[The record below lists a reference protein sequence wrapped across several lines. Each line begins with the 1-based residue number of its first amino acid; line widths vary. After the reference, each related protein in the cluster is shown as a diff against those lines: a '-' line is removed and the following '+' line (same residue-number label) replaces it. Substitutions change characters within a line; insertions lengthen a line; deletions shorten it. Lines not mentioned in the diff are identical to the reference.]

1 MIEKTDLDECI
12 EVAIDFLYMDLEMT
26 DIPDIILH
34 PYFQSPYIIDEDSG
48 KLINILENEDN
59 YDSAINQMEE
69 KIYKVENFMEFT
81 DLLTKPYRL
90 AFLKFTKDFLDLKDF
105 SKYLIDTWIT
115 DEYVNRNATV
125 SKIELLEYFKNASK
139 ELIMDED
146 DQIVYSN
153 LEEEITIYRGV
164 TDYNKDD
171 TKAMSWTIDKDI
183 AKWFAN
189 RFGQEGYIYTAKI
202 HKKDIFAFCN
212 LRNEKEVIVDFNKL
226 FDLELLDI

>member
-34 PYFQSPYIIDEDSG
+34 PYFQSPYIIDEGSG

-59 YDSAINQMEE
+59 YNIAINQMEE
-69 KIYKVENFMEFT
+69 KIYKVKNFMEFT

-90 AFLKFTKDFLDLKDF
+90 AFLKFTKDYLDIKDF

-125 SKIELLEYFKNASK
+125 SKNELLEYFKKASK
-139 ELIMDED
+139 DLIMNEDE
-146 DQIVYSN
+146 QIAYSN

-171 TKAMSWTIDKDI
+171 TKAMSWTLDENI

-189 RFGQEGYIYTAKI
+189 RFRQKGYVFKAKI
-202 HKKDIFAFCN
+202 NKKDIFAFCN
-212 LRNEKEVIVDFNKL
+212 MRNEKEVIVDFTKL
-226 FDLELLDI
+226 YDLELLNI